1 LYVTPGKSWEPE
13 YIYNRWN
20 LYRWENWWD
29 QSKAFPNGIE
39 VLPTSKVIGAQM
51 VTWCMS
57 DDKEIPALRERLAA
71 MSERIWNP
79 GAGRTFADFTARF
92 RSTDEKLTLLLP

>member
-1 LYVTPGKSWEPE
+1 
-13 YIYNRWN
+13 
-20 LYRWENWWD
+20 
-29 QSKAFPNGIE
+29 
-39 VLPTSKVIGAQM
+39 
-51 VTWCMS
+51 MS